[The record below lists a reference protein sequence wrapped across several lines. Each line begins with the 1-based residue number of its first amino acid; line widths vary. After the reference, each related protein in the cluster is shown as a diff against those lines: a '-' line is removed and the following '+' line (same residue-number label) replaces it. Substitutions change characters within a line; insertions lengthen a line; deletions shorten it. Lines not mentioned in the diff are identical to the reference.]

1 MNIPVLLPKVF
12 DYPLT
17 YKSEKIKFLKPGEF
31 VAVPFGKK
39 NRGRSSLG

>member
-39 NRGRSSLG
+39 I